1 MVLPQIVTTYI
12 PTGQPTISMIIIC
25 LCYRRHMMRPLTTT
39 YLLISLSMLGA
50 CEQRALHKEPQHPIH
65 VEESPNSDEVSQST
79 TPGIETATSGTE
91 RTDPPVHLTRIDAWL
106 TQGDLTQIKHYVLAH
121 YSTLSSS
128 DLDAI
133 KQRLLRIGDTQS
145 NALAQL
151 ALTAELFDDNT
162 SWQAYAQLAERERH
176 WHPAHAAYLRL
187 SQLEVQP
194 EAQEQALSALV
205 RTSAY
210 LRNELE
216 RNGDLIGIQ
225 LLYQELVDLHPGF
238 TRFRLELAHANLHQG
253 DYERARQLYEEL
265 RYDAEFGVIAEHA
278 LESIKRKS
286 TDNRDRN
293 EIVIPLETQGSSML
307 VTVTLNQQSATLLLD
322 TGASITAL
330 NQATIRA
337 LNLRPTGEHIWLTT
351 ANGQRQAAVY
361 SLNQLTLGQFKL
373 NRVLI
378 AEVELEQYDGLL
390 GTDLLNLLARDY
402 NYRLENNP
410 SRLVF
415 TPKR

>member
-12 PTGQPTISMIIIC
+12 PTGQPTISMITIC

-65 VEESPNSDEVSQST
+65 VEESPNSDKVSQST

-91 RTDPPVHLTRIDAWL
+91 RTDPPAHLTRIDAWL
-106 TQGDLTQIKHYVLAH
+106 AQGDLAQIKHYVLAH

-128 DLDAI
+128 GLDAI

-278 LESIKRKS
+278 LESI
-286 TDNRDRN
+286 T
-293 EIVIPLETQGSSML
+293 
-307 VTVTLNQQSATLLLD
+307 
-322 TGASITAL
+322 
-330 NQATIRA
+330 
-337 LNLRPTGEHIWLTT
+337 
-351 ANGQRQAAVY
+351 
-361 SLNQLTLGQFKL
+361 
-373 NRVLI
+373 
-378 AEVELEQYDGLL
+378 
-390 GTDLLNLLARDY
+390 
-402 NYRLENNP
+402 
-410 SRLVF
+410 
-415 TPKR
+415 